1 MESMYLDEELIQDEK
16 IDISRYYKAIIQ
28 RWWLVLIISF
38 VIFIPWLLYTLSLP
52 PIYEARAVVLFKSY
66 ERNDDVLRQSRTTVL
81 TSRSFAE
88 KVVAELGL
96 TMQYASDEND
106 GASRKELFKSFNSSM
121 SAIPGDYI
129 LKIDSDFKFSFIES
143 FEDIADRVLY
153 EGSVDDI
160 VDRPFSLNGFSFQ
173 LVERVLQ
180 QPQEIKFS
188 ILPFRDAVKDFRS
201 KTNVKWNKSG
211 NLMTV
216 TMSDEDAFLA
226 AEMTNRLAK
235 AFVRESTQMK
245 DDTGEKRKALLEE
258 RNAEAN
264 ARLAESDLKLKQFKE
279 RYAVNLNSE
288 QKTQVTQVALKQE
301 DKDKLS
307 AYSQTIKDL
316 IAKARVG
323 SVNANNPNASKI
335 DNRYIYRQIIDS
347 PYFNDNATMLVF
359 RTKLKDL
366 EKKWEEIIQTSSE
379 QSYRAKEVE
388 NQIIATHG
396 QIENIAQ
403 TEIKSLDSKVKRIQS
418 KLNSLRYSM
427 SQLPAQEQQLTEL
440 ERDNKVLESQY
451 IQSLS
456 ELRGFEGKTV
466 GETEDIEIL
475 DPAIKPEF
483 PASFNKKI
491 QASVG
496 GILGLGFGLG
506 FVIILEVFNK
516 SIRTADDVK
525 KYLNLQILGAIPLI
539 DFDDVGDFQDSE
551 KMKQIDRQIVTHDY
565 SPTPIGEAYR
575 SLRTNLLFTKET
587 GRLQSMVITSNEPSD
602 GKSFTTANLAITFAQ
617 LKTNTLL
624 IDADL
629 RRGVLHNS
637 FGLIK
642 EPGFTNYLTRALPL
656 ETVLQETYIPNL
668 TLISCGSLIPNPSEM
683 LGSHQMQR
691 FLDEARRKFDLII
704 FDSPP
709 LNAATDA
716 VVIGTQ
722 VDAVA
727 IVIRAGKTNRDLA
740 KQKLELFASVPAN
753 VLGTILNGT
762 TADMAHP
769 GYSYYHY

>member
-1 MESMYLDEELIQDEK
+1 MESMYLDEELIQEEK
-16 IDISRYYKAIIQ
+16 VDISRYYKAVVR
-28 RWWLVLIISF
+28 RWWLVLIISLG
-38 VIFIPWLLYTLSLP
+38 IFIPWLLYTLSLP
-52 PIYEARAVVLFKSY
+52 PIYEARAVIRFKSY
-66 ERNDDVLRQSRTTVL
+66 ERNDPILMESRTTVL

-96 TMQYASDEND
+96 TMQLDSDENN
-106 GASRKELFKSFNSSM
+106 GLSRNEVFESFNSSM
-121 SAIPGDYI
+121 NAIPGDYI
-129 LKIDSDFKFSFIES
+129 LKVNDGYNFSIIES
-143 FEDIADRVLY
+143 LEDIGNRVLV
-153 EGSVDDI
+153 EGNVDDI
-160 VDRPFSLNGFSFQ
+160 INQPFSLNGFSFQ
-173 LVERVLQ
+173 VKESILQ
-180 QPQEIKFS
+180 QPKEVKFS
-188 ILPFRDAVKDFRS
+188 ILPFRDAVKNFRS
-201 KTNVKWNKSG
+201 KTDVKWNKSG
-211 NLMTV
+211 NLMTI
-216 TMSDEDAFLA
+216 TLSDEDPYLA

-235 AFVRESTQMK
+235 VFVRESTEMK
-245 DDTGEKRKALLEE
+245 DETGQKKKALLEE
-258 RNAEAN
+258 RVAN
-264 ARLAESDLKLKQFKE
+264 AKARLDESDLKLKEFKE
-279 RYAVNLNSE
+279 RYAINLNSE
-288 QKTQVTQVALKQE
+288 QQTQVNQVAVQQQE
-301 DKDKLS
+301 KEKLVS
-307 AYSQTIKDL
+307 YSQTLKDL
-316 IAKARVG
+316 LAKAKSESG
-323 SVNANNPNASKI
+323 NATSSSVSKT
-335 DNRYIYRQIIDS
+335 NKRYIYRQIVDS
-347 PYFNDNATMLVF
+347 PYFNDNATILVF

-366 EKKWEEIIQTSSE
+366 EKKWEEIVETSSE
-379 QSYRAKEVE
+379 ESYRAKEVE
-388 NQIIATHG
+388 AQIFATHD
-396 QIENIAQ
+396 QITNVAQ
-403 TEIKSLDSKVKRIQS
+403 NEIQALDSKISRIDSQLS
-418 KLNSLRYSM
+418 KVRYSM

-440 ERDNKVLESQY
+440 TRENKVLESQY
-451 IQSLS
+451 IDLLS
-456 ELRGFEGKTV
+456 RLRDLDIDTV
-466 GETEDIEIL
+466 GEAEDIEIL

-496 GILGLGFGLG
+496 GILGFGLGIG

-525 KYLNLQILGAIPLI
+525 KYLNLQILGTIPLI
-539 DFDDVGDFQDSE
+539 DFDDVSDFQDSE
-551 KMKQIDRQIVTHDY
+551 KMKQIDKQIVTHDY

-587 GRLQSMVITSNEPSD
+587 GRLQSMVITSNEPGD

-637 FGLIK
+637 FGIAK

-668 TLISCGSLIPNPSEM
+668 TMISCGSLIPNPSEM

-727 IVIRAGKTNRDLA
+727 IVLRAGKTNRDLA

-753 VLGTILNGT
+753 VGTILNGT

>member
-16 IDISRYYKAIIQ
+16 IDISRYYKAIIR
-28 RWWLVLIISF
+28 RWWLVLIISL

-66 ERNDDVLRQSRTTVL
+66 ERNDPILMQSRTTVL

-96 TMQYASDEND
+96 TMQYESEDNR
-106 GASRKELFKSFNSSM
+106 GASRKELFKSFNSPRN
-121 SAIPGDYI
+121 AIPGDYI
-129 LKIDSDFKFSFIES
+129 LKIDKDLKFSFIES
-143 FEDIADRVLY
+143 FEDIADRVLF

-173 LVERVLQ
+173 LAENVLQ

-188 ILPFRDAVKDFRS
+188 ILPFREAVKGFRGR
-201 KTNVKWNKSG
+201 TNVKWNKSG

-216 TMSDEDAFLA
+216 TMSDENAFLA

-245 DDTGEKRKALLEE
+245 DETGQKRKALLEE
-258 RNAEAN
+258 RVAEAN
-264 ARLAESDLKLKQFKE
+264 IRLAESDLKLKEFKE

-288 QKTQVTQVALKQE
+288 QKIQVNQVALLQE
-301 DKDKLS
+301 QKEKLS
-307 AYSQTIKDL
+307 SYSQTLKDL
-316 IAKARVG
+316 IAKARAE
-323 SVNANNPNASKI
+323 SVNATSPSASKI
-335 DNRYIYRQIIDS
+335 NNRYIYRQLIDS

-366 EKKWEEIIQTSSE
+366 EGKWEEIIQISSE
-379 QSYRAKEVE
+379 QSYRAREVE
-388 NQIIATHG
+388 SQILETHG
-396 QIENIAQ
+396 QIASIAQ
-403 TEIKSLDSKVKRIQS
+403 SEIINLDSKIKRIQS
-418 KLNSLRYSM
+418 QLNSLRYSI

-456 ELRGFEGKTV
+456 DLRGFEGKTV

-483 PASFNKKI
+483 PSSFNKKI
-491 QASVG
+491 QASIG
-496 GILGLGFGLG
+496 GILGFGFGLG

-516 SIRTADDVK
+516 SIRTADDIK
-525 KYLNLQILGAIPLI
+525 KYLNLQILGTIPLI
-539 DFDDVGDFQDSE
+539 DFDDVSDFQDSE

-753 VLGTILNGT
+753 VLGIILNGT